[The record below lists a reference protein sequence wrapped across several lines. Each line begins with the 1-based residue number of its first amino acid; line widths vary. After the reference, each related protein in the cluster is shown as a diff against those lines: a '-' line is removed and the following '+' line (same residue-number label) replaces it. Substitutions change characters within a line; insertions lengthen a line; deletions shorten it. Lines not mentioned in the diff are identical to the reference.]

1 MSLDTVRLWGRS
13 EGRGVGEPEAEGPM
27 EPLLLGTSCG
37 RGVGSVPLLL
47 SGLKRASLSG
57 PAPLG

>member
-1 MSLDTVRLWGRS
+1 M
-13 EGRGVGEPEAEGPM
+13 GEPEAE
-27 EPLLLGTSCG
+27 ESVEALLLGTSCG